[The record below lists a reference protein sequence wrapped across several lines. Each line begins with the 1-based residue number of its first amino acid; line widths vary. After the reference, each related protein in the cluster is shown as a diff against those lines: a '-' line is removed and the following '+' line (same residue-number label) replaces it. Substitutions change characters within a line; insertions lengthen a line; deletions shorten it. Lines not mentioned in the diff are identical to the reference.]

1 MEEQITNDAK
11 NEPSLNQIDTLKW
24 NRLKDRFAKWHTK
37 QIDLL
42 TFYTNLTFTISMA
55 FFGFISNK
63 YFDTNLQNNV
73 VNVSFS
79 LEKSILFCLAFSIT
93 IGVLGFII
101 RLNDFKYTTR
111 TIKSRR
117 KIFEI
122 NKNIIKDVNS
132 KFNIEIETNKIN
144 KFICCTTI
152 LGKITWWIFYIQIGL
167 LLTTLWLIFLSI

>member
-1 MEEQITNDAK
+1 MGEQIGNDAK
-11 NEPSLNQIDTLKW
+11 NEFNLNQTDLLRW
-24 NRLKDRFAKWHTK
+24 NRLKDRFAKWQTK

-42 TFYTNLTFTISMA
+42 TFYINLTFTISIA

-63 YFDTNLQNNV
+63 YFDANFQNNV

-79 LEKSILFCLAFSIT
+79 LEKTILFCLTVSIT
-93 IGVLGFII
+93 LGVLGFIFK
-101 RLNDFKYTTR
+101 LSDFRYTTK

-122 NKNIIKDVNS
+122 DKNIIKDVNP
-132 KFNIEIETNKIN
+132 KFITEIERKKIS
-144 KFICCTTI
+144 KFICYTTFF
-152 LGKITWWIFYIQIGL
+152 GKITWWVFYIQIGL